1 MTKLGR
7 RHRSFCCRRSESSR
21 QSTIFPATIS
31 RRHNRIRVLH
41 LRRRLPILSCV
52 VVERQSSA
60 CELPGNSLASTA
72 LYTSCDLSVVSSFN
86 TVRSEPGRIS
96 SNLEENIH
104 SSLNEFRHAMISNE
118 TFGMQSI
125 MGHRRN
131 RSPQTTSTD
140 LGPDRG

>member
-1 MTKLGR
+1 MAIVGGAGLMAGGVMALPVFGIAATTGVAMTNLL
-7 RHRSFCCRRSESSR
+7 
-21 QSTIFPATIS
+21 TATY
-31 RRHNRIRVLH
+31 V
-41 LRRRLPILSCV
+41 
-52 VVERQSSA
+52 
-60 CELPGNSLASTA
+60 
-72 LYTSCDLSVVSSFN
+72 SVVGSFN
-86 TVRSEPGRIS
+86 AVRPDPRYIS